1 MDKKELINKIINK
14 LKKFKKNKLIDI
26 YNNYFNN
33 FIKGGTATRRKGQHR
48 GIFRSNIIHKRP
60 SSAEQ
65 IATRRP
71 PPPTTKPLIFPPS
84 PPTTEP
90 QAFPP
95 PEPLTF
101 RPPPPEP
108 SAFRQSPPPRTEQRA
123 FRSSPPTTEP
133 QAFPPPEPLTFRPP
147 PPEPSAFRQSPP
159 PRTEQRAFRS
169 PPPRTETLAF
179 RQQTPKIQQQS
190 QAFQYQSNQPKSG
203 ITTHFFQKDKNK
215 FYKLTTK
222 FNEFEKNYKFHE
234 LYDKEITYQHTYD
247 SFRIFTVLKHMYR
260 QRTHFPYSTD
270 TLQIFQTL
278 DKYYIKDL
286 LIFVKNYFTKDAP
299 KISFTY
305 NIRNNKIYFKLNKLD
320 GIMIYNMPFNTLD
333 IRVKNEHKTPLTQN
347 IPIVDKKTQSKPVVN
362 EQKVE
367 NIRKRV
373 HSQ

>member
-33 FIKGGTATRRKGQHR
+33 FIKGGIPIRHETGRKLRNLNRR
-48 GIFRSNIIHKRP
+48 IIMNRKQ

-71 PPPTTKPLIFPPS
+71 TPPPTTRRSPPPPTTRRSPPPRAEPQSFPPPPRAEPQS
-84 PPTTEP
+84 FPTPPTTEP
-90 QAFPP
+90 SRTDQ
-95 PEPLTF
+95 
-101 RPPPPEP
+101 R
-108 SAFRQSPPPRTEQRA
+108 AFRQSPPRTD
-123 FRSSPPTTEP
+123 
-133 QAFPPPEPLTFRPP
+133 
-147 PPEPSAFRQSPP
+147 
-159 PRTEQRAFRS
+159 QRAFRS
-169 PPPRTETLAF
+169 PPPR
-179 RQQTPKIQQQS
+179 IQQQS
-190 QAFQYQSNQPKSG
+190 QAIQYQSNQPKSG
-203 ITTHFFQKDKNK
+203 ITTDFFQKDKIK
-215 FYKLTTK
+215 FDKIKFHKLTTK

-247 SFRIFTVLKHMYR
+247 SFRIFTILKHMYR
-260 QRTHFPYSTD
+260 QRTHFQHLTD

-333 IRVKNEHKTPLTQN
+333 IRVKNENKTPLTQN
-347 IPIVDKKTQSKPVVN
+347 IPIVDKKTETKTAVN
-362 EQKVE
+362 EQEIKQLG
-367 NIRKRV
+367 KRG

>member
-33 FIKGGTATRRKGQHR
+33 FIKGGIAIRHETGRKLRIANTRKIMNRKQ
-48 GIFRSNIIHKRP
+48 

-71 PPPTTKPLIFPPS
+71 PPPTTEPPRTELPAFRPP
-84 PPTTEP
+84 PPTTETP
-90 QAFPP
+90 
-95 PEPLTF
+95 TF
-101 RPPPPEP
+101 RPPPPTTEQI
-108 SAFRQSPPPRTEQRA
+108 ATRRQSPPRAEPPTLRPPPLPITEPPAFPPPLPTTEQRA
-123 FRSSPPTTEP
+123 FR
-133 QAFPPPEPLTFRPP
+133 
-147 PPEPSAFRQSPP
+147 QSPH
-159 PRTEQRAFRS
+159 RAEQRAFFS
-169 PPPRTETLAF
+169 PP
-179 RQQTPKIQQQS
+179 PKIQQQS
-190 QAFQYQSNQPKSG
+190 QAIQYQSNQPKSG
-203 ITTHFFQKDKNK
+203 ITTHFFQKDKIK
-215 FYKLTTK
+215 FDKINFHKLTTK

-247 SFRIFTVLKHMYR
+247 SFRIFTILKHMYR
-260 QRTHFPYSTD
+260 QKGHFPYSTD

-347 IPIVDKKTQSKPVVN
+347 IPIVDKKTETKSVVN
-362 EQKVE
+362 EE
-367 NIRKRV
+367 EIRRLGKRG

>member
-33 FIKGGTATRRKGQHR
+33 FIKGGTAIRQDRRTGQLR
-48 GIFRSNIIHKRP
+48 DIIRSKLIYKRP
-60 SSAEQ
+60 SYAEQ

-71 PPPTTKPLIFPPS
+71 PPPTTEPLTFPPP

-90 QAFPP
+90 LTFPP

-101 RPPPPEP
+101 RPPPP
-108 SAFRQSPPPRTEQRA
+108 RTEQQA
-123 FRSSPPTTEP
+123 FRS
-133 QAFPPPEPLTFRPP
+133 P

-190 QAFQYQSNQPKSG
+190 QAFQYQSNQPKSK
-203 ITTHFFQKDKNK
+203 ITTHFFQKNKIK

-305 NIRNNKIYFKLNKLD
+305 Y
-320 GIMIYNMPFNTLD
+320 D
-333 IRVKNEHKTPLTQN
+333 I
-347 IPIVDKKTQSKPVVN
+347 
-362 EQKVE
+362 
-367 NIRKRV
+367 
-373 HSQ
+373 

>member
-60 SSAEQ
+60 SYAEQ

-71 PPPTTKPLIFPPS
+71 LPPTTKQPIFPPLS
-84 PPTTEP
+84 PTTEP
-90 QAFPP
+90 PSFRQQTPTRAEPP
-95 PEPLTF
+95 
-101 RPPPPEP
+101 
-108 SAFRQSPPPRTEQRA
+108 AFRQQTPPRTE
-123 FRSSPPTTEP
+123 P
-133 QAFPPPEPLTFRPP
+133 
-147 PPEPSAFRQSPP
+147 
-159 PRTEQRAFRS
+159 
-169 PPPRTETLAF
+169 LAF

-190 QAFQYQSNQPKSG
+190 QAFQYQSNQPKSK
-203 ITTHFFQKDKNK
+203 ITTHFFQKNKIK

-347 IPIVDKKTQSKPVVN
+347 IPIVDKKTESKPVVN
-362 EQKVE
+362 EQREQRIE
-367 NIRKRV
+367 NIRKRRQ
-373 HSQ
+373 SSY